1 MKHSHGIAA
10 LAAAGLALSAPG
22 SAEVRS
28 GVRGGAPA
36 GCLGL
41 ASAAWLNVA
50 AEQVR
55 GSDGVIVLTL
65 YPDDKARF
73 LKPMGSHYV
82 VKVPARAGTTPACVF
97 VPKPGVYALALY
109 HDANANGKLDRNA
122 IGIPKEGFGF
132 SGNPKIQFSAP
143 SLESVRLTVGAAGM
157 QTRIRMRY
165 P

>member
-1 MKHSHGIAA
+1 MKHSYGIAA
-10 LAAAGLALSAPG
+10 IAAAGLALVPAG
-22 SAEVRS
+22 IAGARS
-28 GVRGGAPA
+28 GAPA
-36 GCLGL
+36 GCVGP
-41 ASAAWLNVA
+41 ASETWLTVT

-55 GSDGVIVLTL
+55 GSGGMMILTL

-73 LKPMGSHYV
+73 LKPMGSLYV
-82 VKVPARAGTTPACVF
+82 AKVPARAGTTHACIF
-97 VPKPGVYALALY
+97 VPQPGAYALALY
-109 HDANANGKLDRNA
+109 HDANSNGKLDRNA

-143 SLESVRLTVGAAGM
+143 SLESVRMTVGAPGV